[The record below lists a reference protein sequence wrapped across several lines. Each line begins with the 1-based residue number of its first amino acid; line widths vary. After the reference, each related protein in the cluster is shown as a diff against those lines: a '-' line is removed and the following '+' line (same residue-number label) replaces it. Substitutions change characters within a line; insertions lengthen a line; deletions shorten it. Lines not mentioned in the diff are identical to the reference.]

1 MKTEN
6 ERREL
11 WTFKETG
18 NYLRRSSKS
27 IKRYLDNGLIEGFKV
42 TKNGRP
48 LVYADTVTEKN
59 LNALKPKFLN
69 KSKK

>member
-1 MKTEN
+1 MKKEN

-11 WTFKETG
+11 WTYQITG
-18 NYLRRSSKS
+18 NYIHRSKRTV
-27 IKRYLDNGLIEGFKV
+27 KRYIDRGLIEGFKV
-42 TKNGRP
+42 TENGRP
-48 LVYADTVTEKN
+48 LVYADTVTEEN